1 LKSAINTLATPLPPN
16 FNSLCSNVVAGVE
29 QDIQATTIDGVDG
42 LLASWNLPTQVSSF
56 LSNIKFSE
64 DVSYQTYRFSIQT
77 GETKLQEFIASGK
90 NNGEQIILAYMKV
103 ETSGS
108 PIQQYVATRRCKSS
122 WIVFNKCSTVYNPRG
137 FTTDEI
143 MSIQNGLLFHGY
155 NKLLNEVD
163 SLNTMLAISME
174 IAEPST
180 HLLQATTEPEQLNWL
195 EKAII
200 SSYKQLKEQFD
211 TQTQSEVVK
220 KITNLGF
227 NTFSEDAEIKYIKN
241 MDGKY
246 FDAFSQNLVNG
257 LDVDEETRK
266 KVKEYMYMVP
276 FTEIG
281 QWNMMRTMF
290 NVNQVSNAN
299 YLCLMTYINEDNK
312 YSIYTVQMK
321 NSFEIAPDI
330 LIVRDSKSSWGGL
343 FK

>member
-1 LKSAINTLATPLPPN
+1 
-16 FNSLCSNVVAGVE
+16 
-29 QDIQATTIDGVDG
+29 
-42 LLASWNLPTQVSSF
+42 
-56 LSNIKFSE
+56 
-64 DVSYQTYRFSIQT
+64 
-77 GETKLQEFIASGK
+77 
-90 NNGEQIILAYMKV
+90 
-103 ETSGS
+103 
-108 PIQQYVATRRCKSS
+108 
-122 WIVFNKCSTVYNPRG
+122 
-137 FTTDEI
+137 

-155 NKLLNEVD
+155 NKLLSEVD

-180 HLLQATTEPEQLNWL
+180 HLLQATTETEQLNWL

-200 SSYKQLKEQFD
+200 SSYKQLKDQFD
-211 TQTQSEVVK
+211 TQTQSEVVR

-266 KVKEYMYMVP
+266 KVKEYMFMVP

-290 NVNQVSNAN
+290 NVN
-299 YLCLMTYINEDNK
+299 
-312 YSIYTVQMK
+312 
-321 NSFEIAPDI
+321 
-330 LIVRDSKSSWGGL
+330 
-343 FK
+343 